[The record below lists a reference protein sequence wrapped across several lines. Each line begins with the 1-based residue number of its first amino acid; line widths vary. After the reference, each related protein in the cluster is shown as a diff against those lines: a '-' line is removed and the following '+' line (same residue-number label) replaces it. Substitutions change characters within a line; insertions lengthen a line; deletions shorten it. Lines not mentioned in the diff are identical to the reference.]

1 MKIRNTVF
9 GSAYERALY
18 KALVTRW
25 SDKLRIYPN
34 LPFPNI
40 IEVDESDAPPNER
53 NFLLKTSVDYTVCD
67 KSDRPILSIE
77 FDGIGEGFSREGEYV
92 SQVVSTKDPNRRW
105 KFKLKLRVCQEL
117 EYPLFVIS
125 YEEATPIGAGL
136 HLAIVDGI
144 IGHYMTSR
152 NLGEAIDELYQQ
164 SDIDELPRLLR
175 DEAIQDLVL
184 EAETALE
191 FEWNPII
198 RKAYELE
205 ATLWGKGFCGGGER
219 YEWLDEPG
227 TPPVPRDWLDVEGFR
242 QRIEALKKAK
252 RVGCRHTL
260 RTSLG
265 EVSAEAWIRNI
276 EGHGVSAVSLVHD
289 IAELLAAKKALSV
302 CGLSNL

>member
-1 MKIRNTVF
+1 MKIRKSVF

-34 LPFPNI
+34 LPFLNI
-40 IEVDESDAPPNER
+40 IEVNESDVPSNER

-67 KSDRPILSIE
+67 ESDQPLLSIE
-77 FDGIGEGFSREGEYV
+77 FDGIGEGFSRQAEYV
-92 SQVVSTKDPNRRW
+92 PRYVSTKDPNREW
-105 KFKLKLRVCQEL
+105 KLNLKLRVCQEL
-117 EYPLFVIS
+117 EYPLFIIS
-125 YEEATPIGAGL
+125 YEEATPIGADL
-136 HLAIVDGI
+136 HLAILDGI
-144 IGHYMTSR
+144 IGRYMTSR

-164 SDIDELPRLLR
+164 SDIDELPRHVC

-227 TPPVPRDWLDVEGFR
+227 TPPAPRDWLDVEGFR

-252 RVGCRHTL
+252 RAGCRHTL

-276 EGHGVSAVSLVHD
+276 EGHGVSPVSLVHD

-302 CGLSNL
+302 CGLWNL

>member
-1 MKIRNTVF
+1 MKIRKTVF
-9 GSAYERALY
+9 GSASERALY

-25 SDKLRIYPN
+25 SDKLRIYPC
-34 LPFPNI
+34 LPFFNVI
-40 IEVDESDAPPNER
+40 GVEESDLPPNQR
-53 NFLLKTSVDYTVCD
+53 NFLLKTSVDYTLCD
-67 KSDRPILSIE
+67 VSDQPLLSIE
-77 FDGIGEGFSREGEYV
+77 FDGLGEGFSRRGKYIPRYV
-92 SQVVSTKDPNRRW
+92 LLKDPNREW
-105 KFKLKLRVCQEL
+105 KLNLKLSVCTWVS
-117 EYPLFVIS
+117 YPFFIIS
-125 YEEATPIGAGL
+125 YEEATPIGADL

-144 IGHYMTSR
+144 IGRYMTSR

-164 SDIDELPRLLR
+164 SDIDELPRHLR